1 MNEYSKQKNAPLWS
15 LKYAEDSTKD
25 ISALIDNILKV
36 CSPSQEAS
44 RNPQLMSAT
53 VNGLKTLKFD
63 FGNLINDADNFED
76 GFNRF
81 IQSIEFVNVHENELA
96 EARTYLDQ
104 HLQSE
109 VGLWTES
116 EVENQLKNWRISKQ
130 PKPVEPTT
138 PVAPVYPTVPIIPE
152 DPNQVHDDTDLQI
165 LREDVARKI
174 SRLNE
179 GQMREILNRISKG
192 CDKRI
197 LDLIN
202 SYV

>member
-1 MNEYSKQKNAPLWS
+1 
-15 LKYAEDSTKD
+15 
-25 ISALIDNILKV
+25 
-36 CSPSQEAS
+36 
-44 RNPQLMSAT
+44 MSAT

-63 FGNLINDADNFED
+63 FGNLVNDADNFED

-81 IQSIEFVNVHENELA
+81 VQSVEFVNVKEEELA

-130 PKPVEPTT
+130 PKPVEPTP
-138 PVAPVYPTVPIIPE
+138 PVVPVYPTDPIIPE
-152 DPNQVHDDTDLQI
+152 NPDQVHDDTDLQI

-179 GQMREILNRISKG
+179 GQMREVLNRISKD
-192 CDKRI
+192 CDKRV

-202 SYV
+202 CYV